1 MPFQWVVRRVHLAKQ
16 VIRLSLSTPR
26 RSGLYGTTDLII
38 ILLVM
43 ITGSSPGFMV
53 QYFWHTQL
61 KRHMSSSKESHLL
74 FMRREINVQFKVKL
88 NYGADMA
95 DNLTALT
102 PLTI

>member
-1 MPFQWVVRRVHLAKQ
+1 
-16 VIRLSLSTPR
+16 
-26 RSGLYGTTDLII
+26 
-38 ILLVM
+38 M
-43 ITGSSPGFMV
+43 ITGSSPGFIV

-61 KRHMSSSKESHLL
+61 QRHMSSSKENHLL

-102 PLTI
+102 PPTI